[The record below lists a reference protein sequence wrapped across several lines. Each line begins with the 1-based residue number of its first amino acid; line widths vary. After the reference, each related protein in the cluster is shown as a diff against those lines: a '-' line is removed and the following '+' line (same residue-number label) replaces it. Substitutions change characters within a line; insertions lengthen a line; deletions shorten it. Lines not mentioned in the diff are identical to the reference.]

1 MRRLALAL
9 ALLLVVACGGGESD
23 PTPRETMDVRWVDI
37 GFGNDVARLTIDGA
51 DCVVVDGQNGAAGIS
66 CDWGQG

>member
-9 ALLLVVACGGGESD
+9 VLLAACGGGYSD
-23 PTPRETMDVRWVDI
+23 PTPRETRDVRWVDI
-37 GFGNDVARLTIDGA
+37 GFGNDVASFTVDGV
-51 DCVVVDGQNGAAGIS
+51 DCVVVDGENGATGIS